1 MSCQKNRGTIN
12 VVFAINLK
20 NPIHILKNHSS
31 NVWCLTFL
39 NDGRLASCSNDNTII
54 IYNKKTFDPDL
65 IIKEHLKPI
74 YYINQLSSGLLASCS
89 CDSTIKLFKINE
101 NKYETIQTLSYHA
114 KTVFKL
120 IELKN
125 KNLISCSDDGS
136 IIFYTK
142 DKSEFKKDFSISHK
156 CRCSSIIETKD
167 NEICYSLYCSDRNI
181 FFYNLLERKN
191 KASLSNISKC
201 NNQREWFIMISKDL
215 LLIPGEKKISIIDI
229 NRYKLIRI
237 IDVPNSNWL
246 CGAILLNENM
256 LLTADDTK
264 IIQWKIENDNLLF
277 NSQKENAH
285 NGWINVLIKS
295 GDGHIVSGSDDNTIK
310 IW

>member
-1 MSCQKNRGTIN
+1 MSL
-12 VVFAINLK
+12 F
-20 NPIHILKNHSS
+20 
-31 NVWCLTFL
+31 F
-39 NDGRLASCSNDNTII
+39 
-54 IYNKKTFDPDL
+54 
-65 IIKEHLKPI
+65 
-74 YYINQLSSGLLASCS
+74 YY
-89 CDSTIKLFKINE
+89 K
-101 NKYETIQTLSYHA
+101 
-114 KTVFKL
+114 
-120 IELKN
+120 
-125 KNLISCSDDGS
+125 
-136 IIFYTK
+136 
-142 DKSEFKKDFSISHK
+142 
-156 CRCSSIIETKD
+156 TKD
-167 NEICYSLYCSDRNI
+167 NEICYSLYCFDRNI

-201 NNQREWFIMISKDL
+201 NNQREWSIMISKDL

-246 CGAILLNENM
+246 CGAILLNKNM